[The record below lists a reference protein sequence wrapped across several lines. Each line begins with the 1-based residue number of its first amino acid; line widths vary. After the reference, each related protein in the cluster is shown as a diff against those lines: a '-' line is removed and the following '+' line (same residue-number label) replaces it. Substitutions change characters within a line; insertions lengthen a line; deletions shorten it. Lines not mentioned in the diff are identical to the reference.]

1 MKRKWN
7 ILGVGLLLLCSSSA
21 WAEAPAEYY
30 EGLDTSHPAEF
41 TRALGLRISEANV
54 VPYSSSA
61 FDVHDAINMLDESSD
76 LEGHVELL
84 YSDAR
89 ADMDSWPEYN
99 REHVWPQ
106 SLGAAEGSAAHSDLH
121 HIFAC
126 DANVNSSRGN
136 KPFGECEGECSSHP
150 EAPEA
155 QYDTAY
161 WEPPVEDRGDLA
173 RVLLYMALRYEGH
186 EDEPDL
192 HFVESG
198 VEPGCDCISNLET
211 LLVWHRLDP
220 VDAREEER
228 NDVVFDLQG
237 NRNPFVDHP
246 EWVRVVYGSSSS
258 ENTAPPVAVIPEESI
273 YMGALSEMEG
283 HIVERFGGAGVG
295 GVVESESAFVV
306 VGDDARNRES
316 RGFLAFDPSAIPEG
330 AEIVS
335 ATLHVTPMFQSPEA
349 FDSLGDCVVELARGF
364 FGRSDAL
371 TRFDWQVHHNVVE
384 AGSLSEVG
392 ANGETVAISIDP
404 ALLEIAEG
412 QDTLHFRLRFAG
424 GTDGDQG
431 RDAVIFASSDH
442 INPFVHPVL
451 ELRIQP

>member
-1 MKRKWN
+1 MQRKWN
-7 ILGVGLLLLCSSSA
+7 MWLGGLLLLCSSSA
-21 WAEAPAEYY
+21 WAEAPGDYY
-30 EGLDTSHPAEF
+30 EGLDTSNPVEF
-41 TRALGLRISEANV
+41 TRALGLLISEAEV

-61 FDVHDAINMLDESSD
+61 FDVHDAINILDASPD

-84 YSDAR
+84 YSDDR
-89 ADMDSWPEYN
+89 ADMESWPGYN

-106 SLGAAEGSAAHSDLH
+106 SLGAAEGSPAHSDLH

-126 DANVNSSRGN
+126 DSNVNSSRGN

-155 QYDTAY
+155 QYDAVY

-173 RVLLYMALRYEGH
+173 RVLLYMAVRYEGH

-192 HFVESG
+192 RFVESG
-198 VEPGCDCISNLET
+198 VEPGCDCMSNLET
-211 LLVWHRLDP
+211 LLAWHRLDP
-220 VDAREEER
+220 VDAREAER
-228 NDVVFDLQG
+228 NDTVFELQG

-246 EWVRVVYGSSSS
+246 EWVRVVYGSPS
-258 ENTAPPVAVIPEESI
+258 ELSHAPVAVVPEVSI
-273 YMGALSEMEG
+273 YVGAISEKEG

-295 GVVESESAFVV
+295 GAVETESAFVV

-316 RGFLAFDPSAIPEG
+316 RGFFAFDTSMIPEG

-335 ATLHVTPMFQSPEA
+335 ATLHITPVYQSSGT
-349 FDSLGDCVVELARGF
+349 FDALGTCVVELARGF

-371 TRFDWQVHHNVVE
+371 TRFDWQDQHKVVE
-384 AGSLSEVG
+384 AGSLNQVG
-392 ANGETVAISIDP
+392 PTGETVPVSIDP
-404 ALLEIAEG
+404 ALLAIADE
-412 QDTLHFRLRFAG
+412 QDTLHFRLRFEG

-431 RDAVIFASSDH
+431 RDAVIFASTDH